1 MSSFKRFHTAAS
13 MWGRATLDS
22 FLEYDT
28 PKMVHINS
36 WKAGATNRLIQL
48 LIITYVVGYVIVW
61 NHGYQDIEMVEGTA
75 TAKVKGISFT
85 NITNA
90 PDLAIPIE
98 KTEPYNRVWDVSDYV
113 IPPQQ
118 TDAFFIMSN
127 MVITPDQ
134 TQTFCGDVPGK
145 KSNCDSDVNC
155 TEGSA
160 GAGNG
165 DFTGKCV
172 VYDNRTN
179 ETTCEVYSWCPVE
192 DDSLP
197 RTNNP
202 VIPEAEF
209 FTVLIRNSIA
219 FPRFNFNKRNILE
232 ERFNCR
238 YDPVKDRFC
247 PIFEIGTILNITG
260 HSFSSVAQEGAIVIV
275 DIQWNCNLDQSHD
288 KCLPYY
294 RFTRSDWD
302 GKDSNGFNFRWS
314 YYYKVDGKLYRTLTK
329 AFGILFKIKISG
341 QAGKFSVVPLMLNI
355 GSGLALLSL
364 ATVMCDVVV
373 LYVLKKRHLYKEV
386 KYQNVASN
394 EEECQEIEKI
404 MFSNEKPRSTSSWTS
419 PPLKIQKMSANHK
432 GLESNDI
439 LLT

>member
-1 MSSFKRFHTAAS
+1 MSSIKGFHTAAS
-13 MWGRATLDS
+13 IWARAKIDS

-48 LIITYVVGYVIVW
+48 GIITYVVGYVIVW

-75 TAKVKGISFT
+75 TAKVKGTSFT

-90 PDLAIPIE
+90 PDLAIPVE
-98 KTEPYNRVWDVSDYV
+98 KTDPYNRVWDVSDYV

-134 TQTFCGDVPGK
+134 TQNYCP
-145 KSNCDSDVNC
+145 
-155 TEGSA
+155 ELPEI
-160 GAGNG
+160 
-165 DFTGKCV
+165 GKCKDDSECINKDRIGHGEYTGRCV
-172 VYDNRTN
+172 MYNIKTN
-179 ETTCEVYSWCPVE
+179 ETACEIFSWCPVE
-192 DDSLP
+192 NDTSP
-197 RTNNP
+197 RTDNP
-202 VIPEAEF
+202 VIPDAEN

-219 FPRFNFNKRNILE
+219 FPRFNFKKRNILKDD
-232 ERFNCR
+232 FKCS
-238 YDPVKDRFC
+238 YDPLKSRFC
-247 PIFEIGTILNITG
+247 PIFRIGKILNITG
-260 HSFSSVAQEGAIVIV
+260 HPYNTVAKGGAIIIV
-275 DIQWNCNLDQSHD
+275 DIQWDCNLDEPEENCVP
-288 KCLPYY
+288 KY
-294 RFTRSDWD
+294 RFTRSDVD
-302 GKDSNGFNFRWS
+302 ESGANGFNFRWS
-314 YYYKVDGKLYRTLTK
+314 YYYKINGTLYRTLTK
-329 AFGILFKIKISG
+329 AYGILFKIKISG

-386 KYQNVASN
+386 KYQNVSHN
-394 EEECQEIEKI
+394 EEECEEIE
-404 MFSNEKPRSTSSWTS
+404 
-419 PPLKIQKMSANHK
+419 IQKMSANHK